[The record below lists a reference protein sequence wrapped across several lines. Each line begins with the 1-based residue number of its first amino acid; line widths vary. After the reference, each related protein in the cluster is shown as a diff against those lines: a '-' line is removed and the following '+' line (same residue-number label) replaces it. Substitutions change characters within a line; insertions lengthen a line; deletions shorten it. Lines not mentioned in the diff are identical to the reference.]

1 MMNWFEVFGG
11 QDVGDGFVRRMILA
25 ELSCKSIQSG
35 PHIDSLPRQPALSAN
50 ANPVTVVQVKHE
62 RAARRI
68 AFRTQRST
76 RA

>member
-25 ELSCKSIQSG
+25 ELSCKTIQSG

-50 ANPVTVVQVKHE
+50 ANPVTVVQVKHKGIE
-62 RAARRI
+62 H
-68 AFRTQRST
+68 
-76 RA
+76 